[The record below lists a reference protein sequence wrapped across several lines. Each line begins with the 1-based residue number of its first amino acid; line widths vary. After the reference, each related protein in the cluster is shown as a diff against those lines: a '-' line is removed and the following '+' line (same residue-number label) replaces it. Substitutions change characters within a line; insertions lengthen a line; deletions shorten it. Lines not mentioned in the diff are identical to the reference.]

1 MAGTG
6 LSAAAL
12 LGCGSDESETAPTTA
27 QPAPA
32 APAAPANGVAAPAPG
47 TIPDG
52 VLMPRVA
59 GAPTYG
65 GTFNDGVAFTNAVH
79 DMHTAGAGTVWH
91 VLGGRGMRL
100 GAFSGE
106 LEAEMVEEWEVVDDQ
121 GLELLMHVRPGMALH
136 DKEPWNG
143 RDFNAEDLAFN
154 LERNV
159 GLYAEAE
166 GLPLTSFQRRSMVA
180 GLSTAEAVDDRTV
193 RLSMTQPNGAIF
205 NGMID
210 SRMVL
215 MPKGVVEVG
224 FDDPTKFAG
233 VGPFTMSEFRPG
245 EQETYVKHPNFYR
258 GQPYFDSIR
267 KTVIGDRASQ
277 VAALIDRQTDLL
289 SGAVERERDAQF
301 FEYPGVNWWH
311 IRWNHLNEV
320 LADPRVRQAFWLATD
335 RGEIMS
341 GFFGAGWGLAG
352 VAVTA
357 FPESWDAATLE
368 TLPGYNPATRD
379 ADRAEAARLMEAA

>member
-143 RDFNAEDLAFN
+143 RDFNAEDLA
-154 LERNV
+154 RTAWS
-159 GLYAEAE
+159 GRWTAP
-166 GLPLTSFQRRSMVA
+166 GQRREVSA
-180 GLSTAEAVDDRTV
+180 GGFLVLPAGRSGCRC
-193 RLSMTQPNGAIF
+193 
-205 NGMID
+205 
-210 SRMVL
+210 SR
-215 MPKGVVEVG
+215 
-224 FDDPTKFAG
+224 
-233 VGPFTMSEFRPG
+233 S
-245 EQETYVKHPNFYR
+245 
-258 GQPYFDSIR
+258 GQ
-267 KTVIGDRASQ
+267 
-277 VAALIDRQTDLL
+277 
-289 SGAVERERDAQF
+289 
-301 FEYPGVNWWH
+301 
-311 IRWNHLNEV
+311 
-320 LADPRVRQAFWLATD
+320 
-335 RGEIMS
+335 
-341 GFFGAGWGLAG
+341 
-352 VAVTA
+352 
-357 FPESWDAATLE
+357 
-368 TLPGYNPATRD
+368 
-379 ADRAEAARLMEAA
+379 AAR